1 MRFENTGVLI
11 TGAGSGIGRAA
22 SLAFATEGAAIAAA
36 DLQLEHAQAT
46 ARAVEDLGRTA
57 VAIQVD
63 VTQPD
68 SVRAMVEQAVAGLGS
83 LNVLINSAGVRE
95 IVPFLELPA
104 EEWTKVIGTNLTG
117 TFLCSQA
124 FAQYLIAQGKE
135 SKEGKGGKIINLSSV
150 AGLMGVPN
158 RAAYVA
164 SKHGVVGLT
173 KEMSMELADKNI
185 QVNAIAPGVVETA
198 MTAGY
203 FDNPD
208 IVASL
213 KKAHPAGR
221 WAQPEEIARLMLFL
235 ASEDADFMT
244 GATIPIDGGFVA
256 GKSI

>member
-22 SLAFATEGAAIAAA
+22 SLAFAEEGAAIAAA
-36 DLQLEHAQAT
+36 DLRLEAAQAT
-46 ARAVEDLGRTA
+46 ARAVEEVGRTA
-57 VAIQVD
+57 VAIQVN

-68 SVRAMVEQAVAGLGS
+68 SVRTMVEQAVAGLGS
-83 LNVLINSAGVRE
+83 LDVLINSAGVRE

-104 EEWTKVIGTNLTG
+104 EEWLKVIGTNLTG

-124 FAQYLIAQGKE
+124 VAQHLIAQN
-135 SKEGKGGKIINLSSV
+135 KGGKIINLSSV

-203 FDNPD
+203 FDNPA

>member
-22 SLAFATEGAAIAAA
+22 SLAFAEEGAAIAAA
-36 DLQLEHAQAT
+36 DLRLEAAQAT
-46 ARAVEDLGRTA
+46 ASAIEECGRKA
-57 VAIQVD
+57 VALQVD

-68 SVRAMVEQAVAGLGS
+68 SVRTMVEQAVAGLGS
-83 LNVLINSAGVRE
+83 LDVLINSAGVRE

-124 FAQYLIAQGKE
+124 FAQHLIAQGKE

-203 FDNPD
+203 FDNPA

>member
-22 SLAFATEGAAIAAA
+22 SLAFAEEGAAVAAA
-36 DLQLEHAQAT
+36 DLQLESAQAT
-46 ARAVEDLGRTA
+46 ASAVEASGGKA
-57 VAIQVD
+57 VGLQVD

-68 SVRAMVEQAVAGLGS
+68 SARALVERAVAGLGS
-83 LNVLINSAGVRE
+83 LDVLINSAGVRE

-104 EEWTKVIGTNLTG
+104 EEWLKVIGTNLTG

-124 FAQYLIAQGKE
+124 VARHLIAQHK
-135 SKEGKGGKIINLSSV
+135 SGKIINLASV
-150 AGLMGVPN
+150 AGLVGVPN

-173 KEMSMELADKNI
+173 KEMGMELADKHI

-198 MTAGY
+198 MTADY
-203 FDNPD
+203 FDNPA

-221 WAQPEEIARLMLFL
+221 WAQPEEIAKLMLFL

-256 GKSI
+256 GKAI

>member
-22 SLAFATEGAAIAAA
+22 SLAFAAEGAAIAAA
-36 DLQLEHAQAT
+36 DLRLEAAQAT
-46 ARAVEDLGRTA
+46 AGAVEELGRKA
-57 VAIQVD
+57 VALQVD

-68 SVRAMVEQAVAGLGS
+68 SVRSMVEQAVAGLGS
-83 LNVLINSAGVRE
+83 LEVLINSAGVRE

-104 EEWTKVIGTNLTG
+104 KEWTKVIGTNLTG

-124 FAQYLIAQGKE
+124 VAQHLIAQNK
-135 SKEGKGGKIINLSSV
+135 SGKIINLSSV
-150 AGLMGVPN
+150 AGLVGVPN

-173 KEMSMELADKNI
+173 KEMGMELADKHI

-203 FDNPD
+203 FDKPD
-208 IVASL
+208 IMASL

-221 WAQPEEIARLMLFL
+221 WAQPEEIAKLMLFL

-256 GKSI
+256 GKAI

>member
-22 SLAFATEGAAIAAA
+22 SLAFAEEGAAIAAA
-36 DLQLEHAQAT
+36 DLRLEAAQAT
-46 ARAVEDLGRTA
+46 ASAIEEVGRTA
-57 VAIQVD
+57 VALQVD

-83 LNVLINSAGVRE
+83 LDVLINSAGVRE

-117 TFLCSQA
+117 TFLCGQA
-124 FAQYLIAQGKE
+124 FAQYLIAQG
-135 SKEGKGGKIINLSSV
+135 KEGKGGKIINLSSV

-203 FDNPD
+203 FDNPA

-244 GATIPIDGGFVA
+244 GATIPIDRGFVA

>member
-22 SLAFATEGAAIAAA
+22 SLAFAMEGAAIAAV
-36 DLQLEHAQAT
+36 DLRLEAAQAT
-46 ARAVEDLGRTA
+46 ASAVEKVGRKA
-57 VAIQVD
+57 VALQVD

-68 SVRAMVEQAVAGLGS
+68 SVQAMVEQAVAGLGS
-83 LNVLINSAGVRE
+83 LDVLINSAGVRE

-124 FAQYLIAQGKE
+124 VARHLIAQNK
-135 SKEGKGGKIINLSSV
+135 SGKIVNLSSV
-150 AGLMGVPN
+150 AGLVGVPN

-173 KEMSMELADKNI
+173 KEMGMELADKHI

-203 FDNPD
+203 FDKPD

-221 WAQPEEIARLMLFL
+221 WAQPEEIAKLMLFL

-256 GKSI
+256 GKAI

>member
-1 MRFENTGVLI
+1 MKFENTGVLI

-36 DLQLEHAQAT
+36 DLRLEAAQAT
-46 ARAVEDLGRTA
+46 AGAVEELGRKA
-57 VAIQVD
+57 VALQVD

-68 SVRAMVEQAVAGLGS
+68 SVRAMVEQTVAGLGS
-83 LNVLINSAGVRE
+83 LDVLINSAGVRE

-124 FAQYLIAQGKE
+124 VAQHLIAQNK
-135 SKEGKGGKIINLSSV
+135 SGKIINLSSV

-173 KEMSMELADKNI
+173 KEMGMELADKHI

-203 FDNPD
+203 FDKPD

-221 WAQPEEIARLMLFL
+221 WAQPEEIAKLMLFL

-256 GKSI
+256 GKAI

>member
-22 SLAFATEGAAIAAA
+22 SLAFAEEGAAVAAA
-36 DLQLEHAQAT
+36 DLQLESAQAT
-46 ARAVEDLGRTA
+46 ASAVEASGGKA
-57 VAIQVD
+57 VGLQVD

-68 SVRAMVEQAVAGLGS
+68 SARELVERAVAGLGS
-83 LNVLINSAGVRE
+83 LDVLINSAGVRE

-104 EEWTKVIGTNLTG
+104 EEWLKVIGTNLTG

-124 FAQYLIAQGKE
+124 VARHLIAQHK
-135 SKEGKGGKIINLSSV
+135 SGKIINLASV
-150 AGLMGVPN
+150 AGLVGVPN

-173 KEMSMELADKNI
+173 KEMGMELADKHI

-203 FDNPD
+203 FDNPA

-256 GKSI
+256 GKAI

>member
-22 SLAFATEGAAIAAA
+22 SLAFAEEGAAIAAA
-36 DLQLEHAQAT
+36 DLRLESAQAT
-46 ARAVEDLGRTA
+46 AGAVEELGRMA
-57 VAIQVD
+57 VALQVD

-68 SVRAMVEQAVAGLGS
+68 SVRALVEQAVVGLGS
-83 LNVLINSAGVRE
+83 LDVLINSAGVRE

-124 FAQYLIAQGKE
+124 VAQHLIAQNK
-135 SKEGKGGKIINLSSV
+135 SGKIINLSSV

-173 KEMSMELADKNI
+173 KEMGMELADKHI
-185 QVNAIAPGVVETA
+185 RSMPLPQGWSRP
-198 MTAGY
+198 
-203 FDNPD
+203 P
-208 IVASL
+208 
-213 KKAHPAGR
+213 
-221 WAQPEEIARLMLFL
+221 
-235 ASEDADFMT
+235 
-244 GATIPIDGGFVA
+244 
-256 GKSI
+256 

>member
-22 SLAFATEGAAIAAA
+22 SLAFAEEGAAIAAA
-36 DLQLEHAQAT
+36 DLRLEAAQAT
-46 ARAVEDLGRTA
+46 ASAIEEVGRTA
-57 VAIQVD
+57 VALQVD

-83 LNVLINSAGVRE
+83 LDVLVNSAGVRE

-104 EEWTKVIGTNLTG
+104 EEWLKVIGTNLTG

-124 FAQYLIAQGKE
+124 FAQHLIAQGKE

-203 FDNPD
+203 FDNPA

-256 GKSI
+256 GKAI

>member
-22 SLAFATEGAAIAAA
+22 SLAFAEEGAAIAAA
-36 DLQLEHAQAT
+36 DLRLEAAQAT
-46 ARAVEDLGRTA
+46 ASAVEELGRTA
-57 VAIQVD
+57 VALQVD

-83 LNVLINSAGVRE
+83 LDVLINSAGVRE

-104 EEWTKVIGTNLTG
+104 EEWLKVIGTNLTG

-124 FAQYLIAQGKE
+124 VAQHLIAQN
-135 SKEGKGGKIINLSSV
+135 KGGKIINLSSV

-173 KEMSMELADKNI
+173 KEMGMELADKNI

-203 FDNPD
+203 FDNPA

>member
-36 DLQLEHAQAT
+36 DLRLEAAQAT
-46 ARAVEDLGRTA
+46 AGAVEELGRKA
-57 VAIQVD
+57 VALQVD
-63 VTQPD
+63 VTQPEA
-68 SVRAMVEQAVAGLGS
+68 VRSMVEQAVAGLGS
-83 LNVLINSAGVRE
+83 LDVLINSAGVRE

-124 FAQYLIAQGKE
+124 VARHLITQNK
-135 SKEGKGGKIINLSSV
+135 SGKIINLSSV
-150 AGLMGVPN
+150 AGLVGVPN

-173 KEMSMELADKNI
+173 KEMGMELADKHI

-203 FDNPD
+203 FDKPD
-208 IVASL
+208 ILASL

-256 GKSI
+256 GKAI

>member
-22 SLAFATEGAAIAAA
+22 SLAFAEEGAAVAAA
-36 DLQLEHAQAT
+36 DLQLESAQAT
-46 ARAVEDLGRTA
+46 ASAVEASGGKA
-57 VAIQVD
+57 VGLQVD

-68 SVRAMVEQAVAGLGS
+68 SARALVERAVAGLGS
-83 LNVLINSAGVRE
+83 LDVLINSAGVRE

-104 EEWTKVIGTNLTG
+104 EEWLKVIGTNLTG

-124 FAQYLIAQGKE
+124 VARHLIAQHK
-135 SKEGKGGKIINLSSV
+135 SGKIINLASV
-150 AGLMGVPN
+150 AGLVGVPN

-173 KEMSMELADKNI
+173 KEMGMELADKHI

-203 FDNPD
+203 FDNPA

-256 GKSI
+256 GKAI

>member
-1 MRFENTGVLI
+1 MRFENRGVLI

-36 DLQLEHAQAT
+36 DLRLEAAQAT
-46 ARAVEDLGRTA
+46 VSAVEELGRKA
-57 VAIQVD
+57 VALQVD

-83 LNVLINSAGVRE
+83 LDVLINSAGVRE

-124 FAQYLIAQGKE
+124 VARHLIAQ
-135 SKEGKGGKIINLSSV
+135 SRGGKIINLSSV
-150 AGLMGVPN
+150 AGLVGVPN

-173 KEMSMELADKNI
+173 KEMSMELADKHI

-203 FDNPD
+203 FDKPD

-221 WAQPEEIARLMLFL
+221 WAQPEEIAKLMLFL
-235 ASEDADFMT
+235 ASEGADFMT

-256 GKSI
+256 GKAI

>member
-36 DLQLEHAQAT
+36 DLRLEAAQAT
-46 ARAVEDLGRTA
+46 ASAVEELGRKA
-57 VAIQVD
+57 VALQVD

-68 SVRAMVEQAVAGLGS
+68 AVRAMVEQAVAGLGS
-83 LNVLINSAGVRE
+83 LDVLINSAGVRE

-117 TFLCSQA
+117 TFLCSQTVA
-124 FAQYLIAQGKE
+124 RHLIAQNK
-135 SKEGKGGKIINLSSV
+135 SGKIINLSSV
-150 AGLMGVPN
+150 AGLVGVPN

-173 KEMSMELADKNI
+173 KEMGMELADKRI

-203 FDNPD
+203 FDKPD

-244 GATIPIDGGFVA
+244 GATIPIDGGFAA
-256 GKSI
+256 GKAI

>member
-22 SLAFATEGAAIAAA
+22 SLAFAAEGAAIATA
-36 DLQLEHAQAT
+36 DLRLESAQAT
-46 ARAVEDLGRTA
+46 ASAVEELGRTA
-57 VAIQVD
+57 VALQVD

-83 LNVLINSAGVRE
+83 LDVLINSAGVRE

-104 EEWTKVIGTNLTG
+104 EEWMKVIGTNLTG
-117 TFLCSQA
+117 TFLCSQTVA
-124 FAQYLIAQGKE
+124 RHLIARNK
-135 SKEGKGGKIINLSSV
+135 SGKIVNLSSV
-150 AGLMGVPN
+150 AGLVGVPN

-173 KEMSMELADKNI
+173 KEMAMELADKHI

-203 FDNPD
+203 FDQPD

-256 GKSI
+256 GKAI

>member
-22 SLAFATEGAAIAAA
+22 SLAFAAEGAAIAAA
-36 DLQLEHAQAT
+36 DLRLESAQAT
-46 ARAVEDLGRTA
+46 AGAVEELGRTA
-57 VAIQVD
+57 VALQVD

-68 SVRAMVEQAVAGLGS
+68 SVQTMVEQVVAGLGS
-83 LNVLINSAGVRE
+83 LDVLINSAGVRE
-95 IVPFLELPA
+95 IVPFLDLPA
-104 EEWTKVIGTNLTG
+104 EEWMKVIGTNLTG

-124 FAQYLIAQGKE
+124 VARHLIAQNK
-135 SKEGKGGKIINLSSV
+135 SGKIINLSSV
-150 AGLMGVPN
+150 AGLVGVPN

-173 KEMSMELADKNI
+173 KEMGMELADKHI

-203 FDNPD
+203 FDKPD
-208 IVASL
+208 VVASL

-221 WAQPEEIARLMLFL
+221 WAQPEEIAKLMLFL
-235 ASEDADFMT
+235 ASDDADFIT

-256 GKSI
+256 GKAI

>member
-22 SLAFATEGAAIAAA
+22 SLAFAAEGAAVVAA
-36 DLQLEHAQAT
+36 DLRLEAAQAT
-46 ARAVEDLGRTA
+46 ASAVEELGRTA
-57 VAIQVD
+57 VALQVD

-68 SVRAMVEQAVAGLGS
+68 SVRDMVDQAMAGLGS
-83 LNVLINSAGVRE
+83 LDVLINSAGVRE

-104 EEWTKVIGTNLTG
+104 EEWMKVIGTNLTG

-124 FAQYLIAQGKE
+124 VARLLIAQNK
-135 SKEGKGGKIINLSSV
+135 SGKIINLSSV
-150 AGLMGVPN
+150 AGLVGVPN

-173 KEMSMELADKNI
+173 KEMGMELADKRI

-203 FDNPD
+203 FDKPD

-244 GATIPIDGGFVA
+244 GTTIPIDGGFVA
-256 GKSI
+256 GKAI

>member
-22 SLAFATEGAAIAAA
+22 SLAFAEEGAAIAAA
-36 DLQLEHAQAT
+36 DLRLESAQAT
-46 ARAVEDLGRTA
+46 ASAVEELGRTA
-57 VAIQVD
+57 VALQVD

-68 SVRAMVEQAVAGLGS
+68 SVQTMVEQAVARLGS
-83 LNVLINSAGVRE
+83 LDVLINSAGVRE

-104 EEWTKVIGTNLTG
+104 EEWMKVIGTNLTG

-124 FAQYLIAQGKE
+124 AARHLIAQNK
-135 SKEGKGGKIINLSSV
+135 SGKIINLSSV
-150 AGLMGVPN
+150 AGLVGVPN

-173 KEMSMELADKNI
+173 KEMGMELADKHI

-203 FDNPD
+203 FDKPD
-208 IVASL
+208 VVASL

-221 WAQPEEIARLMLFL
+221 WAQPEEIAKLMLFL
-235 ASEDADFMT
+235 ASDDADFIT

-256 GKSI
+256 GKAI

>member
-1 MRFENTGVLI
+1 MRFENRGVLI

-22 SLAFATEGAAIAAA
+22 SLAFAAEGAAIAAA
-36 DLQLEHAQAT
+36 DLRLEAAQAT
-46 ARAVEDLGRTA
+46 VSAVEALGRKA
-57 VAIQVD
+57 VALQVD

-68 SVRAMVEQAVAGLGS
+68 SVRSMVKQAVAGLGS
-83 LNVLINSAGVRE
+83 LDVLVNSAGVRE

-124 FAQYLIAQGKE
+124 VAQHLIAQNK
-135 SKEGKGGKIINLSSV
+135 SGKIINLSSV
-150 AGLMGVPN
+150 AGLVGVPN

-173 KEMSMELADKNI
+173 KEMGMELADKHI

-203 FDNPD
+203 FDKPD
-208 IVASL
+208 IMASL

-221 WAQPEEIARLMLFL
+221 WAQPEEIAKLMLFL

-256 GKSI
+256 GKAI

>member
-1 MRFENTGVLI
+1 MRFENTSVLI

-22 SLAFATEGAAIAAA
+22 SLAFATEGATIAAA
-36 DLQLEHAQAT
+36 DLRIEAAQAT
-46 ARAVEDLGRTA
+46 ASAVEELGRPA
-57 VAIQVD
+57 VALQVD

-68 SVRAMVEQAVAGLGS
+68 SVRTMVEQAVAGLGS
-83 LNVLINSAGVRE
+83 LDVLINSAGVRE

-124 FAQYLIAQGKE
+124 VAQHLIVQNK
-135 SKEGKGGKIINLSSV
+135 SGKIINLSSV
-150 AGLMGVPN
+150 AGLVGVPN

-173 KEMSMELADKNI
+173 KEMGMELADKHI

-203 FDNPD
+203 FDKPD

-235 ASEDADFMT
+235 ASEDADFIT
-244 GATIPIDGGFVA
+244 GATIPIDGGFAA
-256 GKSI
+256 GKAI

>member
-36 DLQLEHAQAT
+36 DLRLEAAQAT
-46 ARAVEDLGRTA
+46 ASAVEEVGRKA
-57 VAIQVD
+57 VALQVD

-68 SVRAMVEQAVAGLGS
+68 SVQALVERAVAGLGS
-83 LNVLINSAGVRE
+83 LDVLINSAGVRE

-124 FAQYLIAQGKE
+124 VAQHLIAQNK
-135 SKEGKGGKIINLSSV
+135 SGKIINLSSV

-173 KEMSMELADKNI
+173 KEMGMELADKHI

-203 FDNPD
+203 FDKPD

-244 GATIPIDGGFVA
+244 GTTIPIDGGFVA
-256 GKSI
+256 GKAI

>member
-22 SLAFATEGAAIAAA
+22 SLAFAEEGAAIAAV
-36 DLQLEHAQAT
+36 DLRLEAAQAT

-68 SVRAMVEQAVAGLGS
+68 SVRAMVKQAVAGLGS
-83 LNVLINSAGVRE
+83 LDVLINSAGVRE

-124 FAQYLIAQGKE
+124 FAQYLIAQ
-135 SKEGKGGKIINLSSV
+135 SKGGKIINLSSV

-203 FDNPD
+203 FDNPA

>member
-1 MRFENTGVLI
+1 MRFENRGVLI
-11 TGAGSGIGRAA
+11 TGAGSGIGQAA

-36 DLQLEHAQAT
+36 DLRLEAAQVT
-46 ARAVEDLGRTA
+46 ADAVEELGWPA
-57 VAIQVD
+57 VALQVD

-68 SVRAMVEQAVAGLGS
+68 SVQAMVEQAVAGLGS
-83 LNVLINSAGVRE
+83 LDVLINSAGVRE

-124 FAQYLIAQGKE
+124 VAQHLIAQNK
-135 SKEGKGGKIINLSSV
+135 SGKIINLSSV

-173 KEMSMELADKNI
+173 KEMGMELADKHI

-203 FDNPD
+203 FDKPD

-221 WAQPEEIARLMLFL
+221 WAQPEEIAKLMLFL

-256 GKSI
+256 GKAI

>member
-22 SLAFATEGAAIAAA
+22 SLAFATEGAAIAAV
-36 DLQLEHAQAT
+36 DLRLEAAQAT

-57 VAIQVD
+57 VALQVD

-68 SVRAMVEQAVAGLGS
+68 SVRAMVEKAVAGLGS
-83 LNVLINSAGVRE
+83 LDVLINSAGVRE

-117 TFLCSQA
+117 TFLCGQA

>member
-36 DLQLEHAQAT
+36 DLRLEAAQAT
-46 ARAVEDLGRTA
+46 AGAVEELGRKA
-57 VAIQVD
+57 VALQVD
-63 VTQPD
+63 VTQPEA
-68 SVRAMVEQAVAGLGS
+68 VRSMVEQAVAGLGS
-83 LNVLINSAGVRE
+83 LDVLINSAGVRE

-124 FAQYLIAQGKE
+124 VARHLITQNK
-135 SKEGKGGKIINLSSV
+135 SGKIINLSSV
-150 AGLMGVPN
+150 AGLVGVPN

-173 KEMSMELADKNI
+173 KEMAMELADKHI

-203 FDNPD
+203 FDKPD
-208 IVASL
+208 IMASL

-221 WAQPEEIARLMLFL
+221 WAQPEEIAKLMLFL

-256 GKSI
+256 GKAI

>member
-1 MRFENTGVLI
+1 MRFEKTGVLI

-22 SLAFATEGAAIAAA
+22 SLAFAEEGAAIAVA
-36 DLQLEHAQAT
+36 DLRLEAAQAT
-46 ARAVEDLGRTA
+46 ASAVEELGRMA
-57 VAIQVD
+57 VALQVD

-68 SVRAMVEQAVAGLGS
+68 SVRALVEQAAVGLSS
-83 LNVLINSAGVRE
+83 LDVLINSAGVRE

-124 FAQYLIAQGKE
+124 VAQHLIAQNK
-135 SKEGKGGKIINLSSV
+135 SGKIINLSSV

-173 KEMSMELADKNI
+173 KEMGMELADKHI

-203 FDNPD
+203 FDKPD

-221 WAQPEEIARLMLFL
+221 WAQPEEIAKLMLFL

-256 GKSI
+256 GKAI

>member
-22 SLAFATEGAAIAAA
+22 SLAFATAGAAIAAA
-36 DLQLEHAQAT
+36 DLRLEAAQAT
-46 ARAVEDLGRTA
+46 ASAVEELGRKA
-57 VAIQVD
+57 VALQVD

-68 SVRAMVEQAVAGLGS
+68 SVQAMVEQAVAGLGS
-83 LNVLINSAGVRE
+83 LDVLINSAGVRE

-124 FAQYLIAQGKE
+124 VARHLIAQNK
-135 SKEGKGGKIINLSSV
+135 SGKIINLSSV
-150 AGLMGVPN
+150 AGLVGVPN

-173 KEMSMELADKNI
+173 KEMGMELADKHI

-203 FDNPD
+203 FDKPD

-256 GKSI
+256 GKAI

>member
-1 MRFENTGVLI
+1 MRFENTSILI

-36 DLQLEHAQAT
+36 DLRLEAAQAT
-46 ARAVEDLGRTA
+46 ASAVEELGRPA
-57 VAIQVD
+57 VALQVD

-83 LNVLINSAGVRE
+83 LDVLINSAGVRE

-124 FAQYLIAQGKE
+124 VARRLIAQN
-135 SKEGKGGKIINLSSV
+135 KGGKIINLSSV

-173 KEMSMELADKNI
+173 KEMGMELADKHI

-203 FDNPD
+203 FDKPD

-256 GKSI
+256 GKAI

>member
-22 SLAFATEGAAIAAA
+22 SLAFATEGATIAAA
-36 DLQLEHAQAT
+36 DLRLEAAQAT
-46 ARAVEDLGRTA
+46 ASAVEEIGRKA
-57 VAIQVD
+57 VALQVD

-68 SVRAMVEQAVAGLGS
+68 SVQALVARAVAGLGS
-83 LNVLINSAGVRE
+83 LDVLINSAGVRE

-124 FAQYLIAQGKE
+124 VAQHLIAQNK
-135 SKEGKGGKIINLSSV
+135 SGKIINLSSV

-173 KEMSMELADKNI
+173 KEMGMELADKHI

-203 FDNPD
+203 FDKPD

-244 GATIPIDGGFVA
+244 GTTIPIDGGFVA
-256 GKSI
+256 GKAI

>member
-22 SLAFATEGAAIAAA
+22 SLAFAEEGAAIAAA
-36 DLQLEHAQAT
+36 DLRLEAAQAT
-46 ARAVEDLGRTA
+46 ASAVEELGRTA
-57 VAIQVD
+57 VALQVD

-68 SVRAMVEQAVAGLGS
+68 SVRAMVERAVAGLGS
-83 LNVLINSAGVRE
+83 LDVLINSAGVRE

-104 EEWTKVIGTNLTG
+104 EEWLKVIGTNLTG

-124 FAQYLIAQGKE
+124 VAQHLIAQGKE
-135 SKEGKGGKIINLSSV
+135 GKENKGGKIINLSSV

-173 KEMSMELADKNI
+173 KEMGMELADKHI

-203 FDNPD
+203 FDNPA

-256 GKSI
+256 GKAI

>member
-36 DLQLEHAQAT
+36 DLRLEAAQAT
-46 ARAVEDLGRTA
+46 VSAVEELGRKA
-57 VAIQVD
+57 VALQVD

-68 SVRAMVEQAVAGLGS
+68 AVRAMVEQAVAGLGS
-83 LNVLINSAGVRE
+83 LDVLINSAGVRE

-117 TFLCSQA
+117 TFLCSQTVA
-124 FAQYLIAQGKE
+124 RHLIAQNK
-135 SKEGKGGKIINLSSV
+135 SGKIINLSSV
-150 AGLMGVPN
+150 AGLVGVPN

-173 KEMSMELADKNI
+173 KEMGMELADKHI

-203 FDNPD
+203 FDKPD

-244 GATIPIDGGFVA
+244 GATIPIDGGFAA
-256 GKSI
+256 GKAI

>member
-22 SLAFATEGAAIAAA
+22 SLAFAEEGAAIAAA
-36 DLQLEHAQAT
+36 DLRLEAAQAT
-46 ARAVEDLGRTA
+46 ASAVEELGRTA
-57 VAIQVD
+57 VALQVD

-68 SVRAMVEQAVAGLGS
+68 SVRAMVERAVAGLGS
-83 LNVLINSAGVRE
+83 LDVLINSAGVRE

-104 EEWTKVIGTNLTG
+104 EEWLKVIGTNLTG

-124 FAQYLIAQGKE
+124 VAQHLIAQN
-135 SKEGKGGKIINLSSV
+135 KGGKIINLSSV

-173 KEMSMELADKNI
+173 KEMGMELADKNI

-203 FDNPD
+203 FDKPD

-256 GKSI
+256 GKTI